1 MKLDSQTINEKAEH
15 NLSVSTRL
23 DLALIPMEIG
33 QLKLKA
39 SSSKSLT
46 GKSLR
51 HVRFKARA
59 LCLWWTRTRVL
70 NGYRFSRSDFFSVTL
85 FFHKL
90 KKERK
95 QMGLL
100 EYAACDDLPSFRR
113 EIEEKGLDLDEPG
126 LWYCK
131 KLGSNKMGLEQ
142 RTPLMVAAMYGS
154 KKVLTFIVSTGKSD
168 VNRAFGEE
176 GVTALHCAVA
186 GCSVNMVEVINALL
200 DASALANV
208 VDANGNQPLDLF
220 VRVSRF
226 VASPRKR
233 AVEMLLRGGLVSE
246 AVEEEEVKIVS
257 KYPADASL
265 PDINEG
271 VYGSDEFRMY
281 SFKVKPCSRA
291 YSHDWTECAF
301 VHPGENARR
310 RDPRKYPYTCVPC
323 PEFRKGSCP
332 KGDSCEYAHGVFES
346 WLHPAQYKTRLCK
359 DETGC
364 ARKVCFFAHR
374 REEMRPV
381 NASTGSAVSQSPL
394 EMMSPLGY
402 SSGVSTRPVSPMG
415 SSVASSPRNGSWQ
428 NRVNSLS
435 PPTLQLNGGSRLKS
449 TLSARDLDI
458 DMEMEMRLRGF
469 NNVEETFGSYVSS
482 PSRNSQMSHQHYP
495 SSPVRQ
501 QPPPPHHFDSSA
513 AVAAAVMN
521 ARSSAFAKR
530 SLSFKPQVASSP
542 SNLSDW
548 GSPSG
553 KLEWGVQGDELSKMR
568 RSVSFGIH
576 GENNSNGVRDYRNE
590 PDVSWVNSLVK
601 DSVVTERGFG
611 MNERVRIMSWAEQMY
626 REKEQTVV

>member
-1 MKLDSQTINEKAEH
+1 MCRVIRNRAT
-15 NLSVSTRL
+15 SV
-23 DLALIPMEIG
+23 
-33 QLKLKA
+33 
-39 SSSKSLT
+39 
-46 GKSLR
+46 
-51 HVRFKARA
+51 
-59 LCLWWTRTRVL
+59 
-70 NGYRFSRSDFFSVTL
+70 FFST
-85 FFHKL
+85 
-90 KKERK
+90 
-95 QMGLL
+95 MGLL
-100 EYAACDDLPSFRR
+100 EYAACDDLPSFQR

-154 KKVLTFIVSTGKSD
+154 KKVLSFIVSSGKSD
-168 VNRAFGEE
+168 VNRACSEE
-176 GVTALHCAVA
+176 RVTALHCAVA

-200 DASALANV
+200 DASASANA

-226 VASPRKR
+226 VASPRKK
-233 AVEMLLRGGLVSE
+233 AVEMLLRGGGMMNE
-246 AVEEEEVKIVS
+246 AVEEEEEVKIVS

-364 ARKVCFFAHR
+364 ARKVCFFAHK

-394 EMMSPLGY
+394 EMMPGLY
-402 SSGVSTRPVSPMG
+402 SSGAATRPVSPMS
-415 SSVASSPRNGSWQ
+415 SSVGSSPRNGGSWQ

-435 PPTLQLNGGSRLKS
+435 PPTLHLNGGSRLKS
-449 TLSARDLDI
+449 TLSARDMN
-458 DMEMEMRLRGF
+458 MEMELEMRLRGF
-469 NNVEETFGSYVSS
+469 DNVEETFGSFVSS

-501 QPPPPHHFDSSA
+501 QQPPPHHFDSSA

-553 KLEWGVQGDELSKMR
+553 KLDWGVQGDELSKMR

-576 GENNSNGVRDYRNE
+576 GDNNGNNAGRDYRNE

-601 DSVVTERGFG
+601 DSVVSERGFG

>member
-1 MKLDSQTINEKAEH
+1 MCSGPKS
-15 NLSVSTRL
+15 NLC
-23 DLALIPMEIG
+23 
-33 QLKLKA
+33 
-39 SSSKSLT
+39 SSKTLT
-46 GKSLR
+46 E
-51 HVRFKARA
+51 
-59 LCLWWTRTRVL
+59 TE
-70 NGYRFSRSDFFSVTL
+70 
-85 FFHKL
+85 L
-90 KKERK
+90 KKEET
-95 QMGLL
+95 MGLL
-100 EYAACDDLPSFRR
+100 EFAACDDLQSFKR
-113 EIEEKGLDLDEPG
+113 EIEERGLDLDEPG
-126 LWYCK
+126 LWYCRR
-131 KLGSNKMGLEQ
+131 LGSKKKMGLEE

-154 KKVLTFIVSTGKSD
+154 IKVLSFIISSGKSD
-168 VNRAFGEE
+168 VNRACGEE
-176 GVTALHCAVA
+176 RVTALHCAVA
-186 GCSVNMVEVINALL
+186 GCSVNMIEVIKSLL
-200 DASALANV
+200 DGSALANS
-208 VDANGNQPLDLF
+208 VDANGNQPFDLF

-226 VASPRKR
+226 VATPRRK
-233 AVEMLLRGGLVSE
+233 AVELLLRGGGMINE
-246 AVEEEEVKIVS
+246 GIEEEEIKIVS

-381 NASTGSAVSQSPL
+381 NASTGSAAVSQSPFSSL
-394 EMMSPLGY
+394 EMMMPAGLSPLAY
-402 SSGVSTRPVSPMG
+402 SSSGVSTPPVSPM
-415 SSVASSPRNGSWQ
+415 ASSPRNGGSWQ
-428 NRVNSLS
+428 NRVNTLT
-435 PPTLQLNGGSRLKS
+435 PPALQLNGGSRLKS
-449 TLSARDLDI
+449 TLSARDMDI
-458 DMEMEMRLRGF
+458 VDMEMEMRLRGF

-482 PSRNSQMSHQHYP
+482 SRSQNMNQHYP

-501 QPPPPHHFDSSA
+501 QQPPHHGFESSA
-513 AVAAAVMN
+513 AAAVAAVMN

-530 SLSFKPQVASSP
+530 SLSFKPAAQTAAQQ

-553 KLEWGVQGDELSKMR
+553 KLEWGMQGEELNKMR

-576 GENNSNGVRDYRNE
+576 GNNNNNNSNAARDYRNE

-601 DSVVTERGFG
+601 DNVVSERGFG

-626 REKEQTVV
+626 RDKEQTVA